1 MAGIYQRLRQELI
14 VGGGEPSESPDPS
27 TKSTAIVSGLVIL
40 GLLVGIVAPQVIGR
54 VSEARGTTAR
64 TQIEMLALALDTYRL
79 DTGGYPLT
87 EQGLAALREKPTRP
101 PVPAVWRGPYVR
113 RAIPDDPWGRPYVYR
128 YPGQRNPAEFELYT
142 LGRDGK
148 PGGVDED
155 ADVGQ

>member
-1 MAGIYQRLRQELI
+1 MN
-14 VGGGEPSESPDPS
+14 PSVHHSPPILPMRR
-27 TKSTAIVSGLVIL
+27 TARARRSGLTLIELVVVIVIL

-155 ADVGQ
+155 ADVGR